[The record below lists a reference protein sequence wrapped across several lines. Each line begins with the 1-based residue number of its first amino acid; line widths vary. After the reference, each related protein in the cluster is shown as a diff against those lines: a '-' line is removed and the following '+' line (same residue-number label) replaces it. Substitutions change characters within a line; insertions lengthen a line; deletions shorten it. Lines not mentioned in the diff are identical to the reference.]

1 MPAAKRRAAVTPV
14 PLAVWLS
21 PPQRFALVVPRRSL
35 PTRCRRDAPT
45 RRHMHRANAW
55 RRLVPGQPDCVGL
68 PRCRASLDFFES
80 LTGSPQALSAAITAL
95 LDAAKRRE
103 DGWAIRRHAVGV
115 TRHNVAAGHFQRR
128 RLAAIWN
135 TRAREERRQAVSALS
150 RGLLIHKG
158 NPPATRWTP
167 AESQVCRPR
176 NSENTLRIPPPG
188 KRPDAA
194 PSARPPGSRC
204 LRPCKPVVLSA
215 VSACRR
221 FQDQRAHPPP
231 MTRPKSSPAATA
243 TDCWRNPEDGI

>member
-95 LDAAKRRE
+95 R
-103 DGWAIRRHAVGV
+103 AIRRHAVGV
-115 TRHNVAAGHFQRR
+115 TRQNVAAGHFQRR

-135 TRAREERRQAVSALS
+135 TR
-150 RGLLIHKG
+150 GI
-158 NPPATRWTP
+158 
-167 AESQVCRPR
+167 
-176 NSENTLRIPPPG
+176 LRIFFLC
-188 KRPDAA
+188 RTADFA
-194 PSARPPGSRC
+194 PEMP
-204 LRPCKPVVLSA
+204 
-215 VSACRR
+215 
-221 FQDQRAHPPP
+221 
-231 MTRPKSSPAATA
+231 
-243 TDCWRNPEDGI
+243 